1 MQVKWLED
9 LVALAQTRSFT
20 RAAELRHVT
29 HPAFGRRIKAL
40 EEWAGVAL
48 LERGKTPLT
57 LTAAGERLLE
67 DARDLLQGVGQAR
80 EALQGAAGRQDR
92 TVTLATGRT
101 LARTLVADWLVR
113 LQPLLERTQGQLQIR
128 TRSLAETAQML
139 DRGEVDF
146 MLTYHHALLAV
157 QLNARQYSYIT
168 MAQDRLV
175 PVTHCDAR
183 GQRRYDFRAGAAVP
197 YLAYASTL
205 ALGRLVT
212 DHLAN
217 HPQAPLLR
225 RVVECDS
232 ADALLEYT
240 LQGSGIAWLPW
251 SLVAA
256 ACKAGQLA
264 ILGDTRLTIAFE
276 VRLYRAKKR
285 LSELAEAMWKTAK
298 PR

>member
-1 MQVKWLED
+1 
-9 LVALAQTRSFT
+9 
-20 RAAELRHVT
+20 
-29 HPAFGRRIKAL
+29 
-40 EEWAGVAL
+40 
-48 LERGKTPLT
+48 
-57 LTAAGERLLE
+57 
-67 DARDLLQGVGQAR
+67 
-80 EALQGAAGRQDR
+80 
-92 TVTLATGRT
+92 
-101 LARTLVADWLVR
+101 
-113 LQPLLERTQGQLQIR
+113 
-128 TRSLAETAQML
+128 
-139 DRGEVDF
+139 
-146 MLTYHHALLAV
+146 
-157 QLNARQYSYIT
+157 
-168 MAQDRLV
+168 
-175 PVTHCDAR
+175 
-183 GQRRYDFRAGAAVP
+183 
-197 YLAYASTL
+197 
-205 ALGRLVT
+205 LGRLVT

-264 ILGDTRLTIAFE
+264 TLADARLTIAFE

>member
-1 MQVKWLED
+1 MQVKWFED
-9 LVALAQTRSFT
+9 LVALAQTRSFS

-40 EEWAGVAL
+40 EDWAGVAL

-80 EALQGAAGRQDR
+80 EALQGAAGQQDR

-101 LARTLVADWLVR
+101 LARTLVADWLLR

-175 PVTHCDAR
+175 PVTRCEA
-183 GQRRYDFRAGAAVP
+183 GGLRRYDFAAGVAVP
-197 YLAYASTL
+197 YLAYAPTL
-205 ALGRLVT
+205 ALGRLVA

-217 HPQAPLLR
+217 HPQAPQLQRL
-225 RVVECDS
+225 VECDS
-232 ADALLEYT
+232 ADALLEYS

-251 SLVAA
+251 SLVAT

-264 ILGDTRLTIAFE
+264 LLGDTRLTIAFE

>member
-1 MQVKWLED
+1 MQLKWLED
-9 LVALAQTRSFT
+9 LVALSQTRSFN

-29 HPAFGRRIKAL
+29 HPAFGRRIRAL
-40 EEWAGVAL
+40 EEWAGATLV
-48 LERGKTPLT
+48 ERGKAPVT

-67 DARDLLQGVGQAR
+67 DGRDLLQGVVQAR
-80 EALQGAAGRQDR
+80 DALRGAAGRHDS

-113 LQPLLERTQGQLQIR
+113 LQPLLERKQGQVQIR

-139 DRGEVDF
+139 DHGEVDF

-157 QLNARQYSYIT
+157 QLNARRFTYIT

-175 PVTHCDAR
+175 PVTRCDAR
-183 GQRRYDFRAGAAVP
+183 GQRLYEFGTGHTVP
-197 YLAYASTL
+197 YLACGPTL

-217 HPQAPLLR
+217 HPRAPLLR
-225 RVVECDS
+225 QVVECDS
-232 ADALLEYT
+232 ADALLEYG
-240 LQGSGIAWLPW
+240 LQGLGIAWLPR

-256 ACKAGQLA
+256 ACKARQLA
-264 ILGDTRLTIAFE
+264 VLGDEGLAIAFE

-285 LSELAEAMWKTAK
+285 LSELAEAMWKTAR
-298 PR
+298 PL

>member
-157 QLNARQYSYIT
+157 QLNARQYTYIT

-183 GQRRYDFRAGAAVP
+183 GQRRYDFRAGATVP

-264 ILGDTRLTIAFE
+264 TLADARLTIAFE